1 MTGQGFRPGRG
12 FVSILRNGLLLLGA
26 NWVEALLRLVYAAAI
41 TRFLGAED
49 FGVWTYSLAAYTLL
63 VGMTNLGF
71 ETLLPLRIGADAG
84 SAAREARTGFVLRMA
99 ILVVAALVLAIAALF
114 LEPDAQLRTA
124 LLLVVPA
131 LLGRGL
137 SLYARWVLVGVE
149 RADIPL
155 RVAVAMR
162 SLEVIAGLA
171 LLAAG
176 AGILALIALHAL
188 GWMADGLLS
197 LRLLQGKVPMVE
209 ARFDP
214 ETARQLVRHGLP
226 LGAAAGFTQWL
237 TSGPIVLV
245 RGLFGDVV
253 LAGQIGL
260 ALQITQMAVASIR
273 PFFLTALPVLARSE
287 ARGDRRVR
295 LFGVLTLGASLVVFG
310 LAAAVAHWIAPPLVL
325 LVFGP
330 QFEIAAGLVAPVLLI
345 GGLMLSTLGYMQL
358 LAVRGTHWPDVV
370 AGAAGAFVLVAGFWW
385 IVSPGDVFGAVLVVG
400 AAWLARSVLG
410 LLLAVLLVGRSET

>member
-1 MTGQGFRPGRG
+1 
-12 FVSILRNGLLLLGA
+12 
-26 NWVEALLRLVYAAAI
+26 
-41 TRFLGAED
+41 
-49 FGVWTYSLAAYTLL
+49 
-63 VGMTNLGF
+63 
-71 ETLLPLRIGADAG
+71 
-84 SAAREARTGFVLRMA
+84 
-99 ILVVAALVLAIAALF
+99 
-114 LEPDAQLRTA
+114 
-124 LLLVVPA
+124 
-131 LLGRGL
+131 
-137 SLYARWVLVGVE
+137 
-149 RADIPL
+149 
-155 RVAVAMR
+155 
-162 SLEVIAGLA
+162 
-171 LLAAG
+171 
-176 AGILALIALHAL
+176 
-188 GWMADGLLS
+188 
-197 LRLLQGKVPMVE
+197 
-209 ARFDP
+209 
-214 ETARQLVRHGLP
+214 
-226 LGAAAGFTQWL
+226 
-237 TSGPIVLV
+237 V